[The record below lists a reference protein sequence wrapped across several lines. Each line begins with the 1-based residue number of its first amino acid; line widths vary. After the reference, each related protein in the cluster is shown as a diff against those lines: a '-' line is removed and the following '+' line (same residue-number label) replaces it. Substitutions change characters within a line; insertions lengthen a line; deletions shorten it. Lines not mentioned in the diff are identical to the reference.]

1 MTAVTERPAVR
12 RLSVRRGMP
21 RLRRLGLQLAVL
33 AATLGVWEI
42 ATQQA
47 EEAYFPPPS
56 VFFPQLQEVWF
67 SGPPSQ
73 LFLTD
78 EALHSLVPSL
88 TKLATGWA
96 IAAAIGVLLGLALGR
111 FRVLAQYL
119 DPVLQLGRAVP
130 PPTLIPLFLVV
141 FHLGTTLEVVTIA
154 FGVVW
159 PVLLNSMDGAAS
171 VDRMQ
176 LDTAR
181 VFGLNPFQRLFRL
194 ILPASAPKIFAGLRV
209 SVSIALIL
217 MVIAELMGG
226 GEGIG
231 EDLVD
236 AQRTFQ
242 LPAMWGFIVILGVLG
257 YLLNTLFLVVERRSL
272 RWYRGSRQNEPL

>member
-1 MTAVTERPAVR
+1 MTAVTQRAAAGRTAERG
-12 RLSVRRGMP
+12 LP
-21 RLRRLGLQLAVL
+21 RLRRLGIQLTVL
-33 AATLGVWEI
+33 VVALVVWEVV
-42 ATQQA
+42 TQQV
-47 EEAYFPPPS
+47 EAPYFPPPS
-56 VFFPQLQEVWF
+56 VFFPQLHELWF
-67 SGPPSQ
+67 TGPPTH
-73 LFLTD
+73 LFLTS
-78 EALHSLVPSL
+78 EALHSLLPSL
-88 TKLATGWA
+88 AKLATGWA
-96 IAAAIGVLLGLALGR
+96 IAAVAGLVLGLALGR
-111 FRVLAQYL
+111 FRALRQYL

-171 VDRMQ
+171 VDRLQ
-176 LDTAR
+176 LETAT
-181 VFGLNPFQRLFRL
+181 VFRLGPGQRLFRL
-194 ILPASAPKIFAGLRV
+194 ILPASAPKIFAGLRL
-209 SVSIALIL
+209 SVSLALIL

-257 YLLNTLFLVVERRSL
+257 YVLNTLFLVVERRSL

>member
-1 MTAVTERPAVR
+1 MTAVTQRAAAGRTVG
-12 RLSVRRGMP
+12 RGLP
-21 RLRRLGLQLAVL
+21 RLRRLGIQLAVL
-33 AATLGVWEI
+33 VVALVVWEVV
-42 ATQQA
+42 TQQV
-47 EEAYFPPPS
+47 EAPYFPPPS
-56 VFFPQLQEVWF
+56 VFFPQLHELWF
-67 SGPPSQ
+67 TGPPAH
-73 LFLTD
+73 LFLTSD
-78 EALHSLVPSL
+78 ALHSLLPSL
-88 TKLATGWA
+88 AKLATGWVVA
-96 IAAAIGVLLGLALGR
+96 SVAGLVLGLALGR
-111 FRVLAQYL
+111 FRALRQYL

-171 VDRMQ
+171 VDRLQ
-176 LDTAR
+176 LETAA
-181 VFGLNPFQRLFRL
+181 VFRLSRTQRLFRL
-194 ILPASAPKIFAGLRV
+194 VLPAAAPKIFAGLRL
-209 SVSIALIL
+209 SVSLALIL

-231 EDLVD
+231 EDLVN

-257 YLLNTLFLVVERRSL
+257 YVLNTLFLVVERRSL

>member
-1 MTAVTERPAVR
+1 MTAVTERAAVR
-12 RLSVRRGMP
+12 RRAPRRGMS
-21 RLRRLGLQLAVL
+21 RLRRLGMQLAVL
-33 AATLGVWEI
+33 VAALVVWEVV
-42 ATQQA
+42 TEQV
-47 EEAYFPPPS
+47 EAPYFPPPS
-56 VFFPQLQEVWF
+56 VFFPQLQLVWF
-67 SGPPSQ
+67 SGPPAQ

-78 EALHSLVPSL
+78 DALHSLLPSL
-88 TKLATGWA
+88 AKLASGWA
-96 IAAAIGVLLGLALGR
+96 IAAVGGVLLGLALGR
-111 FRVLAQYL
+111 FRALAQYL

-141 FHLGTTLEVVTIA
+141 FHLGTTLEIATIA

-159 PVLLNSMDGAAS
+159 PVLLNTMDGAAS
-171 VDRMQ
+171 VDRLQ
-176 LDTAR
+176 LDTAK
-181 VFGLNPFQRLFRL
+181 VFRLGPFARLFRL
-194 ILPASAPKIFAGLRV
+194 ILPSAAPKIFAGMRV

>member
-1 MTAVTERPAVR
+1 MTAVTQRAGAR
-12 RLSVRRGMP
+12 RTAGRGLP
-21 RLRRLGLQLAVL
+21 RLRRLGLQVAVL
-33 AATLGVWEI
+33 AVTLAVWEVV
-42 ATQQA
+42 TEQV
-47 EEAYFPPPS
+47 EAPYFPPPS
-56 VFFPQLQEVWF
+56 AFFPQLHELWF
-67 SGPPSQ
+67 TGPPAH
-73 LFLTD
+73 LFLTSD
-78 EALHSLVPSL
+78 ALNSLLPSL
-88 TKLATGWA
+88 AKLAGGWVL
-96 IAAAIGVLLGLALGR
+96 AAVGGLVLGLALGR
-111 FRVLAQYL
+111 FRTFAQYL
-119 DPVLQLGRAVP
+119 DPVLQLGRAIP
-130 PPTLIPLFLVV
+130 PPTLIPLFIVV
-141 FHLGTTLEVVTIA
+141 FHLGTTLEVATIA

-159 PVLLNSMDGAAS
+159 PVLLNTMDGAAS
-171 VDRMQ
+171 VDRLQ
-176 LDTAR
+176 LETAT
-181 VFGLNPFQRLFRL
+181 VFRLGPAQRLFRL
-194 ILPASAPKIFAGLRV
+194 ILPAAAPKIFAGMRL

>member
-12 RLSVRRGMP
+12 RVTVRRGVP
-21 RLRRLGLQLAVL
+21 RLRRLGLQVAVL
-33 AATLGVWEI
+33 VAALALWEVV
-42 ATQQA
+42 TRQVEQP
-47 EEAYFPPPS
+47 YFPPPS
-56 VFFPQLQEVWF
+56 VFLPQLQTLWF
-67 SGPPSQ
+67 SGPPAHA
-73 LFLTD
+73 FLTE

-88 TKLATGWA
+88 AKLATGWA
-96 IAAAIGVLLGLALGR
+96 IAAAAGVVLGLALGR
-111 FRVLAQYL
+111 FRPLRQYV

-159 PVLLNSMDGAAS
+159 PVLLNTMDGAAS
-171 VDRMQ
+171 VDPLQ

-181 VFGLNPFQRLFRL
+181 VFGLGRFSRMFHL

-231 EDLVD
+231 EDLVN

-242 LPAMWGFIVILGVLG
+242 LPAMWGYIVILGVLG

>member
-1 MTAVTERPAVR
+1 MTAVTDRPAAR
-12 RLSVRRGMP
+12 RLTARRGMP
-21 RLRRLGLQLAVL
+21 RLRRLGMQVAVL
-33 AATLGVWEI
+33 VAALVVWEVV
-42 ATQQA
+42 TEQV
-47 EEAYFPPPS
+47 EAPYFPAPS
-56 VFFPQLQEVWF
+56 VFFPQLQELWF
-67 SGPPSQ
+67 SGPPAH
-73 LFLTD
+73 LFLTSD
-78 EALHSLVPSL
+78 ALNSLLPSL
-88 TKLATGWA
+88 AKLAAGWA
-96 IAAAIGVLLGLALGR
+96 IASVIGVVLGLALGR
-111 FRVLAQYL
+111 FRVFAQYL

-159 PVLLNSMDGAAS
+159 PVLLNTMDGAAS
-171 VDRMQ
+171 VDKMQ
-176 LDTAR
+176 LDTAK
-181 VFGLNPFQRLFRL
+181 VFKLSPSERLFRL
-194 ILPASAPKIFAGLRV
+194 ILPAAAPKIFAGLRV

>member
-1 MTAVTERPAVR
+1 MTAVTGRPAVR
-12 RLSVRRGMP
+12 RAAVRRGVP
-21 RLRRLGLQLAVL
+21 RLRRLGLQVAVL
-33 AATLGVWEI
+33 AAALAVWELV
-42 ATQQA
+42 TRQV

-56 VFFPQLQEVWF
+56 VFLPSLRTLWF
-67 SGPPSQ
+67 SGPPAR

-78 EALHSLVPSL
+78 EALHSLLPSL
-88 TKLATGWA
+88 AKLATGWA
-96 IAAAIGVLLGLALGR
+96 AAAAVGVVLGLALGR
-111 FRVLAQYL
+111 FRPLAQYL

-141 FHLGTTLEVVTIA
+141 FHLGTALEIVTIA

-159 PVLLNSMDGAAS
+159 PVLLNTRDGAAS
-171 VDRMQ
+171 VDPLQ

-181 VFGLNPFQRLFRL
+181 VFGLGRFSRMFRL

-242 LPAMWGFIVILGVLG
+242 LPAMWGYIVILGVLG